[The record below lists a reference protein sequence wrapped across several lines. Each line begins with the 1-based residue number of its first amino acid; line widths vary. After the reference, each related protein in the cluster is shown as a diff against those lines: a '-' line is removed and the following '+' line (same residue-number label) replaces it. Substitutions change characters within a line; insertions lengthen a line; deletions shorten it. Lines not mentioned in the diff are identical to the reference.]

1 MGVDEER
8 SSMNMDI
15 DQTIKASHPPG
26 DQQLIFTI
34 LNTPVKVQPG
44 FFANLLAL
52 WAAMSW
58 QAAPPAALM
67 LAWV

>member
-8 SSMNMDI
+8 SSMNMDN
-15 DQTIKASHPPG
+15 DKTINASPPSG
-26 DQQLIFTI
+26 EMQLIFTI

-52 WAAMSW
+52 WAVMSW
-58 QAAPPAALM
+58 QAAWPAALM